1 MDTLNNETPPVKW
14 TRSLG
19 SEHLYVLE
27 VPHNAEKLVT
37 FVIHS
42 DRVQDLLGILVV
54 LHVSHM
60 ASLIKKVL

>member
-1 MDTLNNETPPVKW
+1 MDTFTW
-14 TRSLG
+14 

-27 VPHNAEKLVT
+27 VPHNAEELET